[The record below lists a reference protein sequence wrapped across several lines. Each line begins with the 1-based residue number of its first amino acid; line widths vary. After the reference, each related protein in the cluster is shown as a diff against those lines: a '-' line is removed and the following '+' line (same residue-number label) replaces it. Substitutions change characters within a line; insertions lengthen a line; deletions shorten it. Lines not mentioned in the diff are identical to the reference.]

1 MENRYISI
9 AALREGLYVYYQQ
22 GNYLFKVDYDGQ
34 ATQIPL
40 QIEMSGNPVW
50 MTANYDGEVFL
61 IGHGPYELVAIDNEG
76 KGKVVASSIMGDP
89 WSFAWSPDQNWLYI
103 GECGGVIKME
113 IK

>member
-1 MENRYISI
+1 
-9 AALREGLYVYYQQ
+9 
-22 GNYLFKVDYDGQ
+22 
-34 ATQIPL
+34 
-40 QIEMSGNPVW
+40 